1 MIGLWNVLQPYC
13 LGEGTNFFQYLFLG
27 VNNHTLK
34 AKNLIGIGFVKLF
47 ATRTALGFGFVGGKF
62 FPTMFLG
69 GCVACAIY
77 RWCNPDADSIVELSA
92 SDAVQKSNLTAKS

>member
-1 MIGLWNVLQPYC
+1 MLIGLWNVLQPYC

-27 VNNHTLK
+27 VNSHTLK

-62 FPTMFLG
+62 FPTMRLAVWKLTSGLG
-69 GCVACAIY
+69 ASR
-77 RWCNPDADSIVELSA
+77 RWREKCREI
-92 SDAVQKSNLTAKS
+92 